1 MSRPSAPLCATSG
14 MRRETDIPASMFAVG
29 RSKEMTPAEAKCSRS
44 PINRQR
50 VAAGNSGSHIMLQ
63 EI

>member
-1 MSRPSAPLCATSG
+1 
-14 MRRETDIPASMFAVG
+14 MRRETDVPASMFAVG
-29 RSKEMTPAEAKCSRS
+29 RSKEMTPAEAKRSRS